1 MKTLRF
7 CILLAAACGGAALA
21 QQRDF
26 LTADEVDQIKTAQ
39 EPNAR
44 MVLYAKFARERV
56 DLVKNLLG
64 RDKAGRSLMIHDALD
79 DYARIVDA
87 LDDVADDAIERK
99 VDIKQGLAAASK
111 IERDALP
118 LLQKIKENPPKDMER
133 FEFVLADAIE
143 TTNDSLDASHQDVD
157 KRTKVVEA
165 REAQEKKEV
174 RDSMTGP
181 EREAK
186 KAEDQKAADDEQKKT
201 KAPTLYRPGEK
212 KDGGGGQKQN

>member
-1 MKTLRF
+1 MKTLRW
-7 CILLAAACGGAALA
+7 CVLLAAACATAAIA

-26 LTADEVDQIKTAQ
+26 LTADEVDQIKIAQ

-44 MVLYAKFARERV
+44 MVLYARFARERV
-56 DLVKNLLG
+56 DLVKSLLV
-64 RDKAGRSLMIHDALD
+64 KEKPGRSLMIHDALD
-79 DYARIVDA
+79 DYARIIDA

-99 VDIKQGLAAASK
+99 ADIKQGLAAAAKLEKES
-111 IERDALP
+111 LP
-118 LLQKIKENPPKDMER
+118 LLQKIKDNPPKDMER
-133 FEFVLADAIE
+133 FEFALTDAIE

-165 REAQEKKEV
+165 REAQEKKDV
-174 RDSMTGP
+174 RESMSGP

-212 KDGGGGQKQN
+212 KDGGGM

>member
-1 MKTLRF
+1 MKTLRS
-7 CILLAAACGGAALA
+7 CALLAAACATLAIA

-26 LTADEVDQIKTAQ
+26 LTADEVDQIKIAQ

-44 MVLYAKFARERV
+44 MLLYARFARERV
-56 DLVKNLLG
+56 DLVKNLLAK
-64 RDKAGRSLMIHDALD
+64 DKPGRSLMIHDALG
-79 DYARIVDA
+79 DYARIIDA
-87 LDDVADDAIERK
+87 LDDVADDALERK
-99 VDIKQGLAAASK
+99 ADIKQGLAAAAKLEKES
-111 IERDALP
+111 LP
-118 LLQKIKENPPKDMER
+118 LLQKIKDNPPKDVER
-133 FEFVLADAIE
+133 FEFALTDAIE

-165 REAQEKKEV
+165 REAQEKKDV
-174 RDSMTGP
+174 RESMSGP

-212 KDGGGGQKQN
+212 KDGGGGQ

>member
-1 MKTLRF
+1 MKTLAY
-7 CILLAAACGGAALA
+7 CALLAAACGITAVA

-44 MVLYAKFARERV
+44 MVLYARFARERV
-56 DLVKNLLG
+56 DLVKNLLAK
-64 RDKAGRSLMIHDALD
+64 DKAGRSLMIHDALD
-79 DYARIVDA
+79 DYARIIDA

-99 VDIKQGLAAASK
+99 VDVKQGLAAAAK
-111 IERDALP
+111 LERDTLP
-118 LLQKIKENPPKDMER
+118 LLQKIKESPPKDMER
-133 FEFVLADAIE
+133 YEFVLSDAIE

-157 KRTKVVEA
+157 KRTKIVEA

-174 RDSMTGP
+174 RDAMSAP

-186 KAEDQKAADDEQKKT
+186 KADDRKAADEEQKKT

-212 KDGGGGQKQN
+212 KDGGGGGGQQ

>member
-1 MKTLRF
+1 MKALRF
-7 CILLAAACGGAALA
+7 CALLVAACAATATA

-26 LTADEVDQIKTAQ
+26 LTADEIDQIKNAQ

-44 MVLYAKFARERV
+44 MLLYAKFARERV
-56 DLVKNLLG
+56 DLVRNLIG
-64 RDKAGRSLMIHDALD
+64 RDKAGRSVMIHDALD
-79 DYARIVDA
+79 DYARIIDA

-99 VDIKQGLAAASK
+99 LDIKQGLAAAAK

-133 FEFVLADAIE
+133 YEFVLTDAIE
-143 TTNDSLDASHQDVD
+143 TTNDSLDSSHQDVD
-157 KRTKVVEA
+157 KRTKAVEA
-165 REAQEKKEV
+165 REAQEKKEI
-174 RDSMTGP
+174 RDAMTGP

-186 KAEDQKAADDEQKKT
+186 KAEDAKAASEEQKKT

-212 KDGGGGQKQN
+212 KDGGGQK